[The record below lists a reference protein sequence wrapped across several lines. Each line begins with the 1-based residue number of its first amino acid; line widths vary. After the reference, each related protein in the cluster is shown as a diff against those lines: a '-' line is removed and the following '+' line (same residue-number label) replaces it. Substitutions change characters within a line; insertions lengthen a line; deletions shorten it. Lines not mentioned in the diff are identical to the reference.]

1 MNNRPQGQ
9 GVKEVKESRENFF
22 FWDFD
27 YVYLQFVLIFNF
39 FQLFY
44 AAFFFI
50 CVIVDLPCCANVC

>member
-22 FWDFD
+22 WGDFE

-44 AAFFFI
+44 AAFFLF
-50 CVIVDLPCCANVC
+50 VL